1 MSLKFGGENAEL
13 TKAIRRVL
21 AASTSNVEFTR
32 HSEDEMDNDGFDHSE
47 VLTCLR
53 KGTAYGPE
61 IQNNQLRAN
70 VIHRG
75 HHIRVVISGLDKVN
89 EDWSLLQRIKVITVM
104 RSA

>member
-1 MSLKFGGENAEL
+1 MSLNFGDENPEL
-13 TKAIRRVL
+13 TRAIRRL
-21 AASTSNVEFTR
+21 SAGNTANVEFND
-32 HSEDEMDNDGFDHSE
+32 HAEEEMDNDGFDHSD

-61 IQNNQLRAN
+61 IQKKQLRAN

-75 HHIRVVISGLDKVN
+75 LHIRVVIGGLDKVN

-104 RSA
+104 EAA